1 MTSKYAPL
9 ADRLRPRSFHD
20 YYGQEEIMGEQK
32 MLRDLIEVARSNSE
46 ITFPSLILW
55 GPPGTGKTTLARIIA
70 TELGTHFEPFSAVSS
85 GVKELRAL
93 IESAELRLAR
103 ETKRTLLFVDEIHR
117 FNKGQ
122 QDVLLPAVET
132 GSVILVGATTENPSF
147 EINSALLSRARVL
160 VLKALSEEALSKIVD
175 RALADVHLG
184 LGEKKLTLEA
194 EARDW
199 LVKLSSGDARS
210 LLNALEVASLRVKN
224 SGVITA
230 ADVKESFQRQHILYD
245 KSGDEHYNLISALH
259 KSIRHSDAQASLYYL
274 ARMVEGGEDPLY
286 LIRRLTRVA
295 AEDIGLADPQAL
307 ILAHAA
313 RGAVELMGYPEC
325 DVVLAELTVYLA
337 LAPKSNRVY
346 AAMNEARNEVKN
358 SGPLGVP
365 LYYRNAPTKLMK
377 NLDYGKG
384 YQYDHDASGGVSN
397 QEALPEE
404 IRGKVFY
411 QPCNVGFEK
420 EMQKRMGYFAE
431 LRSKKK

>member
-1 MTSKYAPL
+1 MANKFAPL

-32 MLRDLIEVARSNSE
+32 LLRDLIELARTNSE
-46 ITFPSLILW
+46 VAFPSLILW

-70 TELGTHFEPFSAVSS
+70 TELACTFEPFSAVSS

-93 IESAELRLAR
+93 IEAAELRQQR
-103 ETKRTLLFVDEIHR
+103 ESTRTLLFVDEIHR

-147 EINSALLSRARVL
+147 EINSALLSRARVI
-160 VLKALSEEALSKIVD
+160 VLKALDETALSQIVN
-175 RALADVHLG
+175 RALADMQFG
-184 LGEKKLTLEA
+184 LGEKKLTLEP

-199 LVKLSSGDARS
+199 LIKLASGDARS
-210 LLNALEVASLRVKN
+210 LLNALEVASLRIKVN
-224 SGVITA
+224 GTISS

-245 KSGDEHYNLISALH
+245 KSGEEHYNLISALH
-259 KSIRHSDAQASLYYL
+259 KSIRHSDVQASLYYL
-274 ARMVEGGEDPLY
+274 ARMIEGGEDPIY

-307 ILAHAA
+307 ILAAA
-313 RGAVELMGYPEC
+313 AKNAVELMGYPEC
-325 DVVLAELTVYLA
+325 DVVLAELAAYLA

-346 AAMNEARNEVKN
+346 EAITSAKAEVKR

-365 LYYRNAPTKLMK
+365 LYYRNAPTKLLK
-377 NLDYGKG
+377 ELEYGKG
-384 YQYDHDASGGVSN
+384 YEYDPKSESGVSN
-397 QEALPEE
+397 QEALPEQ

-411 QPCNVGFEK
+411 RAGSVGFEK
-420 EMQKRMGYFAE
+420 EMAKRMEYFAAAG
-431 LRSKKK
+431 KKK